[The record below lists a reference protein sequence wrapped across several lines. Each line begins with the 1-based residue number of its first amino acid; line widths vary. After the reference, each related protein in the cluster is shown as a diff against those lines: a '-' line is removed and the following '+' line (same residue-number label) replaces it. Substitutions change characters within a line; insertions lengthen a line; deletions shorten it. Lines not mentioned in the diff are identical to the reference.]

1 MDCATGGNNFKLT
14 VKMEYI
20 VIINAFQWHFFTQL
34 LDSLRVCLHG
44 CRGPQVGEVSRLGWV
59 GRLSI

>member
-1 MDCATGGNNFKLT
+1 MDCATGGNHFKLT

-20 VIINAFQWHFFTQL
+20 VIINAFEWLFFTQL

-44 CRGPQVGEVSRLGWV
+44 CGRPQVGEVSRLG
-59 GRLSI
+59 